1 MREVL
6 ARGDHQVEA
15 VAGHDD
21 RDDQRPA
28 GPLQP
33 AVDVAFGRR
42 LVQRQHQV
50 VEGHA
55 RQRQGGDD
63 DQPAGGRQAADVG
76 QQRQCLV
83 VGGKPQAQGEVL
95 GVGGGAQAQAGPQHQ
110 RHGQAHQQQEQR
122 QAPAGADQRAR
133 VEVFGEGHVVHVRHD
148 DGRGE
153 EHQQQGA
160 PGAFLQ
166 RRVQGGQRGLVLQQP
181 LLEAVQAAE
190 HGEQCIQADGGHGAQ
205 LDQRLEGD
213 GQHQPLVPL
222 AGGDMAGAEQDGE
235 QGEQRAET
243 QRHQLADRLAGDD
256 ADGIGHRLDL
266 QGEQRQHGD
275 QHEHRG
281 QGAGP
286 GAAKAKG
293 EQVGQR
299 GQLVGAGQAQD
310 RVQQHRGQQ
319 EGAGKAQVDGQE
331 AVAILVGEVHG
342 AVERPGAGIHAQR
355 QGVDQRVAHQRAK
368 HSATLRQP
376 GDAEQHQQVD
386 GADQQQVG
394 QVKARR
400 HRAGSGG

>member
-1 MREVL
+1 M
-6 ARGDHQVEA
+6 VE
-15 VAGHDD
+15 H
-21 RDDQRPA
+21 
-28 GPLQP
+28 
-33 AVDVAFGRR
+33 
-42 LVQRQHQV
+42 
-50 VEGHA
+50 HA
-55 RQRQGGDD
+55 RQGEGDHD
-63 DQPAGGRQAADVG
+63 DQAAGGGQAADIGGEHQPGILHG
-76 QQRQCLV
+76 Q
-83 VGGKPQAQGEVL
+83 ADAEGEVL
-95 GVGGGAQAQAGPQHQ
+95 RLGGDAEAQAGPQDR
-110 RHGQAHQQQEQR
+110 RHRQAHQQQEQWQR
-122 QAPAGADQRAR
+122 PAGGDQSAR
-133 VEVFGEGHVVHVRHD
+133 VEVLGEGHVVHVRHD

-368 HSATLRQP
+368 HSAALGQP